1 MSKLNILSVS
11 DQIAAHLRHEI
22 QCGNWHGSIPGRN
35 ELARQLDVGI
45 SSVENAL
52 CQLEKEGLL
61 ADQGAGRPR
70 RIIENTGNRLNWPL
84 RIAILCYEKSNLSGG
99 IFSEVAH
106 SLRESGHDAFFT
118 GTSLEE
124 MDMNVQRVAKLVKQT
139 QADAWIVCSAPRVV
153 AEWFAVLPKPSFAL
167 FGRRRGVGLASV
179 GPNKSP
185 AIIQATKQLIQC
197 GHRRIVML
205 CRPDRRRPVPG
216 TPERAFLNEL
226 AANGIEPSTYHLPDW
241 EDGVDG
247 FQKQMEMLFDITP
260 PTALIVDELK
270 LFVATQQLLLRMQ
283 LRVPED
289 VSLVSMECDP
299 ALDWCRPNIAHIRW
313 DQHAVIRRVTQWAN
327 HVARGKQD
335 KRETHT
341 KAQFICGESLGPA
354 KNCTESRAQ
363 IEHRNHSLRMAI
375 HTSRVSG

>member
-1 MSKLNILSVS
+1 
-11 DQIAAHLRHEI
+11 
-22 QCGNWHGSIPGRN
+22 
-35 ELARQLDVGI
+35 
-45 SSVENAL
+45 
-52 CQLEKEGLL
+52 
-61 ADQGAGRPR
+61 
-70 RIIENTGNRLNWPL
+70 
-84 RIAILCYEKSNLSGG
+84 
-99 IFSEVAH
+99 
-106 SLRESGHDAFFT
+106 
-118 GTSLEE
+118 
-124 MDMNVQRVAKLVKQT
+124 
-139 QADAWIVCSAPRVV
+139 
-153 AEWFAVLPKPSFAL
+153 
-167 FGRRRGVGLASV
+167 
-179 GPNKSP
+179 
-185 AIIQATKQLIQC
+185 
-197 GHRRIVML
+197 
-205 CRPDRRRPVPG
+205 
-216 TPERAFLNEL
+216 
-226 AANGIEPSTYHLPDW
+226 
-241 EDGVDG
+241 
-247 FQKQMEMLFDITP
+247 MEMLFDITP